1 MYKPEYIDLF
11 FKIKKED
18 LFDFINLIDE
28 SIPIEKDK
36 IQMRFT
42 GYEWIKNKDNIF
54 YDFSIIK
61 EFLAIDELDG
71 YSCFVLEN
79 EIDLYTRE
87 LIDFNILKYGNNEY
101 FITLSYFNNF
111 NFQAKYSLIYQFFI
125 NLLQNVNIIYFVSG
139 DSYDQN
145 MQSSYTVNNGIFA
158 DEVRSGGTLGW
169 GAEERFQNWGAAMT
183 PYSLHFAASFKMY
196 FGKAMG
202 EIVPIHLIENFEFAQ
217 KCFEFN
223 QELIKIELF
232 EPKDFDNY
240 KLIRERQKKFWLEL
254 DYKKHILIYL
264 DKIKKDD
271 AYLYNLYLELKK
283 KKRYKRLGI

>member
-18 LFDFINLIDE
+18 LFDFLNLIDE
-28 SIPIEKDK
+28 TIPIEKDN

-42 GYEWIKNKDNIF
+42 GYEWIKNKNNIS

-71 YSCFVLEN
+71 YSCFILEN
-79 EIDLYTRE
+79 EIDLYSRE
-87 LIDFNILKYGNNEY
+87 LIKFNILIYDKDEY
-101 FITLSYFNNF
+101 YITINYYNTI
-111 NFQAKYSLIYQFFI
+111 NFQIKYNLVNDFFV
-125 NLLQNVNIIYFVSG
+125 NLLQKVNVLYFIIG
-139 DSYDQN
+139 DSLDEFS
-145 MQSSYTVNNGIFA
+145 QSSYNIDNEIYI
-158 DEVRSGGTLGW
+158 DEARKGTIGW
-169 GAEERFQNWGAAMT
+169 GAEEKFQNWGAAMT

-254 DYKKHILIYL
+254 NYKKHILTYL

>member
-11 FKIKKED
+11 FKIKRDD
-18 LFDFINLIDE
+18 LLNFLNLFNE
-28 SIPIEKDK
+28 VLPIEKDK
-36 IQMRFT
+36 ISMRFS
-42 GYEWIKNKDNIF
+42 GYEWIKYKDNISF
-54 YDFSIIK
+54 DFEIIK
-61 EFLAIDELDG
+61 EFLALNELDG
-71 YSCFVLEN
+71 YSSFVLEN
-79 EIDLYTRE
+79 SCETNSIE
-87 LIDFNILKYGNNEY
+87 KIDFNIVVYDSIFY
-101 FITLSYFNNF
+101 TITVSYFNYLYF
-111 NFQAKYSLIYQFFI
+111 NDKYTIVYKFFERILQNALLIYFI
-125 NLLQNVNIIYFVSG
+125 ISDSSDTIDQMSYNI
-139 DSYDQN
+139 
-145 MQSSYTVNNGIFA
+145 NNGIFA

-169 GAEERFQNWGAAMT
+169 GAEEKFQNWGAAMT
-183 PYSLHFAASFKMY
+183 PYSLHFAASYKMY

-254 DYKKHILIYL
+254 NYKKHILTYL

>member
-11 FKIKKED
+11 LKIKKED
-18 LFDFINLIDE
+18 LFDFLNLVDE
-28 SIPIEKDK
+28 SIPIKK
-36 IQMRFT
+36 NNIQMRFT
-42 GYEWIKNKDNIF
+42 GYEWIKNKDNIS

-71 YSCFVLEN
+71 YSCFILEN
-79 EIDLYTRE
+79 EIDLYSRE
-87 LIDFNILKYGNNEY
+87 LIDFNILKYCNNEY
-101 FITLSYFNNF
+101 YITLSYFNNF
-111 NFQAKYSLIYQFFI
+111 NFQIKYNLVNGFFVS
-125 NLLQNVNIIYFVSG
+125 LLQRVNILYFIIG
-139 DSYDQN
+139 DSLDEFS
-145 MQSSYTVNNGIFA
+145 QSTYNIDNQIHI
-158 DEVRSGGTLGW
+158 DEAREGTLGW
-169 GAEERFQNWGAAMT
+169 GAEEKFQNWGAAMT
-183 PYSLHFAASFKMY
+183 PYSLHFAASYKMY

-254 DYKKHILIYL
+254 NYKKHILTYL